1 MNCPSKGL
9 YKYCVSLCICD
20 VNGFGGRNWDIPPQ
34 NGGECSVFRGYFLC
48 KLGSGSESGESVY
61 CVVSVRQAEASCT
74 LSVLCSCGLLALIL
88 FSLSFNIRFYLSDL
102 CCCFVQ

>member
-20 VNGFGGRNWDIPPQ
+20 VNGFGGRNWGIPPQ

-48 KLGSGSESGESVY
+48 KLGSGSGSGESVY
-61 CVVSVRQAEASCT
+61 CVVPFARPRPVARCLSC
-74 LSVLCSCGLLALIL
+74 VLVVC
-88 FSLSFNIRFYLSDL
+88 
-102 CCCFVQ
+102 

>member
-20 VNGFGGRNWDIPPQ
+20 VNGFGVGIGAFLLKMGGNVVYFGVFLNVNWDRVRDLGI
-34 NGGECSVFRGYFLC
+34 SV
-48 KLGSGSESGESVY
+48 